1 MPESRE
7 PNTSS
12 NDVLIVDDEI
22 PNLQLLSELLG
33 REGYQ
38 VRPANNPQLAID
50 SALAQPPTLI
60 LLDVRMA
67 AMDGFEVC
75 RRLKQDERTRDI
87 PIIFVSALKDV
98 HEKVRGFEAGGV
110 DFISKPF
117 QEAEVLA
124 RVQTH
129 MDLRNMQ
136 LNMEEMV
143 AKRTADLAKSEAKY
157 RGLVDNSMV
166 GVFHSTLDGR
176 FIFLNDAMVRMFDF
190 ESPEHMMA
198 QGSIDRWR
206 YPEDRNRMLAELRRH
221 GRVVNFEAETVS
233 HSDRHIQILFS
244 AKQVGNNIV
253 GMAMDIT
260 RRKQVE
266 KELQKSHD
274 LLKHLL
280 SSIPD
285 AVFSVRLPER
295 VIEWAEDSY
304 NTMGL
309 GETPEH
315 DQGRSTLKYFGS
327 PEDYDTFGEIQRQAI
342 R

>member
-176 FIFLNDAMVRMFDF
+176 FIFLNDAMARMFDF

-206 YPEDRNRMLAELRRH
+206 YPEDR
-221 GRVVNFEAETVS
+221 
-233 HSDRHIQILFS
+233 
-244 AKQVGNNIV
+244 
-253 GMAMDIT
+253 
-260 RRKQVE
+260 
-266 KELQKSHD
+266 D
-274 LLKHLL
+274 L
-280 SSIPD
+280 
-285 AVFSVRLPER
+285 
-295 VIEWAEDSY
+295 
-304 NTMGL
+304 M
-309 GETPEH
+309 
-315 DQGRSTLKYFGS
+315 
-327 PEDYDTFGEIQRQAI
+327 
-342 R
+342 